1 MTLTTREQG
10 PVTILELGG
19 KIMEE
24 ADTSELLRTVKQLM
38 LAQRNL
44 IVMDFEAV
52 DWINSTGLGIL
63 IASYN
68 LLREVG
74 GKLVLTGLNR
84 TVQQVMTMSKLNLV
98 FDIQANAVDAAR
110 QLAQRATLH
119 PDA

>member
-1 MTLTTREQG
+1 MTITTREQG
-10 PVTILELGG
+10 PVKIFELGG

-24 ADTSELLRTVKQLM
+24 ADTAELLKMVKQSM

-44 IVMDFEAV
+44 IVMDLEGV

-98 FDIQANAVDAAR
+98 FDIQVSSADAAR
-110 QLAQRATLH
+110 IVAEKARL
-119 PDA
+119 